1 MIEIMLIKAKNVILI
16 AVMTRMVQII
26 LIITVLL
33 IMINGNNSYSEK
45 IIITIILSK
54 NISINSSICNINLN
68 DK

>member
-1 MIEIMLIKAKNVILI
+1 MIEIMLIKAKSVILI

-33 IMINGNNSYSEK
+33 IMINGNNNYSEK

>member
-1 MIEIMLIKAKNVILI
+1 
-16 AVMTRMVQII
+16 
-26 LIITVLL
+26 
-33 IMINGNNSYSEK
+33 MINGNNNYSEK